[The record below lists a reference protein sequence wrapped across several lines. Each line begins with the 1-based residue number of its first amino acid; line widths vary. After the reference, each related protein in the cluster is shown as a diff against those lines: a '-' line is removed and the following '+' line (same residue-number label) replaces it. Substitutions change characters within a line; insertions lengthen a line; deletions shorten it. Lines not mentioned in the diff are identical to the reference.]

1 LNSAAG
7 KELTI
12 RDLTVI
18 YRRRQLVIYAAV
30 AAMAALA
37 AVYCLISTRRY
48 EATGTIQ
55 VQSKSQDRLGLDSIT
70 GSTADNDGDTLAATM
85 DIQTQAN
92 ILQSDTLALKTIE
105 DLHLLDTKDFQPHF
119 SAIGWVLGLL
129 SKPGTPDPA
138 AASLED
144 SPKKRRQALAVFS
157 SNLKVKP
164 VPGTRLIQITYV
176 DRDPKLAAAVVNKL
190 TQSLIGYTFQT
201 RFEATNEAAD
211 WLSGQLGELRQQSEQ
226 LQRQVADLES
236 KSGVYSLGT
245 VDSHGRDQAYS
256 GVLDQLQQATA
267 VLSQAEQNRI
277 LRGAI
282 LHAAQNGD
290 AEMLSG
296 LAGNAGNG
304 AVVNNSLGLIQTLRS
319 QEGSQQATLQQ
330 AESKYGAA
338 NPKLQE
344 IRSNLAGIH
353 HSIQQEIERLKARA
367 QSDYD
372 DATRAEAET
381 RDAYDRVKAQADT
394 LNNKSVD
401 FAILRQEADESR
413 KLYQELL
420 ERFKEAGVLESLKG
434 SMITVVDPGRVP
446 GEPKTP
452 NVRMAMI
459 GGVVA
464 GLFAGCCLALVLE
477 ALDTRVRTIAEVERI
492 SGGNLFGATPLF
504 LNQPAPS
511 SLDGPPRL
519 ASLDEPRSRYA
530 EAARAIRTEIF
541 LRSGGEASN
550 VILVTSSIAGEG
562 KTTLCAN
569 LAVLLA
575 QAGKRV
581 LAVDADLRAGG
592 LQAALNLAPSPGLCE
607 LLDGL
612 VQFPRI
618 YAVTEVPH
626 LDALQA
632 GAATSYPSE
641 LLGSSLFVR
650 WLSTWRDQYDYILL
664 DSAPLLAVTDS
675 LSLAPLSDIVLLVAR
690 PGLTEKS
697 QLTRSYQMLSRGGK
711 HFVAAVVNGLPA
723 AAEDYSV
730 YFAAG
735 KATPKAK
742 ELVGSKS

>member
-1 LNSAAG
+1 LNSTAS
-7 KELTI
+7 KELTM

-30 AAMAALA
+30 VVMAVLA
-37 AVYCLISTRRY
+37 AIYCVVSTRRY

-105 DLHLLDTKDFQPHF
+105 DLHLLGTKDFQPHF
-119 SAIGWVLGLL
+119 SAIGWALGLL
-129 SKPGTPDPA
+129 SKPGTPDSPT
-138 AASLED
+138 ASLED
-144 SPKKRRQALAVFS
+144 SPKRRRQALAVFS

-211 WLSGQLGELRQQSEQ
+211 WLSGQLGDLRQQSEQ

-245 VDSHGRDQAYS
+245 VDSRGRDQAYS

-267 VLSQAEQNRI
+267 ALSQAEQNRI

-296 LAGNAGNG
+296 LAGNASNG
-304 AVVNNSLGLIQTLRS
+304 SVVNNSLGLIQTLRS

-344 IRSNLAGIH
+344 TRSNLAGIH
-353 HSIQQEIERLKARA
+353 HSIQQEIDRLKARA

-372 DATRAEAET
+372 DAVRDEAET
-381 RDAYDRVKAQADT
+381 REAYDKVKSRADT

-464 GLFAGCCLALVLE
+464 GFFAGCCVALLLE
-477 ALDTRVRTIAEVERI
+477 ALDTRVHTIAEVERI
-492 SGGNLFGATPLF
+492 CGNKLYGATPLF
-504 LNQPAPS
+504 LYKPAPPS
-511 SLDGPPRL
+511 FDGPPRL
-519 ASLDEPRSRYA
+519 ASLDEPRSRYV

-541 LRSGGEASN
+541 LRSGGEPSS

-575 QAGKRV
+575 QSGKRV
-581 LAVDADLRAGG
+581 LVVDADLRAGT
-592 LQAALNLAPSPGLCE
+592 LQNTLNLPSWPGLCE
-607 LLDGL
+607 LLDGQ

-618 YAVTEVPH
+618 YPVTDVPN

-632 GAATSYPSE
+632 GSSTAYPSE
-641 LLGSSLFVR
+641 LLGSSIFVR
-650 WLSTWRDQYDYILL
+650 WLSTWRNQYDYILL
-664 DSAPLLAVTDS
+664 DSAPLLPVTDS
-675 LSLAPLSDIVLLVAR
+675 LALAPLSDIILLVAR
-690 PGLTEKS
+690 PGLTEKA
-697 QLTRSYQMLSRGGK
+697 QLMRSYQMLHRSGK
-711 HFVAAVVNGLPA
+711 HFVAAVVNGLPP
-723 AAEDYSV
+723 AAEGYST

-735 KATPKAK
+735 APVPKQHD
-742 ELVGSKS
+742 LVGSKR